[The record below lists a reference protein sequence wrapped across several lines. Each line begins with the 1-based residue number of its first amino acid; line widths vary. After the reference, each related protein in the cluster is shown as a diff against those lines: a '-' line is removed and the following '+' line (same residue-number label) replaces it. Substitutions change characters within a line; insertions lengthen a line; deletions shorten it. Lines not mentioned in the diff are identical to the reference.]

1 MCVSMCVC
9 HEAAERLRGTWSRV
23 VMEKMCQ
30 TCNVEALAFLVGA
43 RVKTTICPARR
54 ETKGS
59 NKTNLHGNETAKTGV
74 DDRAIHVA
82 KHNHLKMPFGLV

>member
-1 MCVSMCVC
+1 M
-9 HEAAERLRGTWSRV
+9 LWI
-23 VMEKMCQ
+23 EKMCQ